1 MRAYRC
7 RGCGRGLTT
16 DTMPWGHCKRC
27 GSGKW
32 NKLQGLTHWEMFKI
46 LLMTRGALLIPP
58 QGSLV
63 ERVVKKFFI
72 DTKETGTL
80 ATGNPSAAPKGIPT
94 RRLEK

>member
-7 RGCGRGLTT
+7 RGCGRGITT
-16 DTMPWGHCKRC
+16 DTVQWGHCKRC

-32 NKLQGLTHWEMFKI
+32 NKLQGLTYLEMVKI
-46 LLMTRGALLIPP
+46 LLMTRGKLLVPP

-63 ERVVKKFFI
+63 ERVAKKFF
-72 DTKETGTL
+72 DDAKETGVM
-80 ATGNPSAAPKGIPT
+80 ATGRGSHPHPDL